1 MTETINWSDYFK
13 FKELCNDHELKIID
27 IYRAY
32 NISPS
37 LIYKIKRSIYD
48 QLNEIKMQYLY

>member
-1 MTETINWSDYFK
+1 MAETINWSDSFK
-13 FKELCNDHELKIID
+13 FKELCNDPELKIID

-37 LIYKIKRSIYD
+37 LI
-48 QLNEIKMQYLY
+48 